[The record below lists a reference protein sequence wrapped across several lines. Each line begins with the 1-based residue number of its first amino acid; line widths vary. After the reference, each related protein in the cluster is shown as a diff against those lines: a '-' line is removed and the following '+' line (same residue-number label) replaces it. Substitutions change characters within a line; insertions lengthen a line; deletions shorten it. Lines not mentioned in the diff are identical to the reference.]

1 MRCYIIDNVSSF
13 FMENSYSKPVIVI
26 IGGGFAGLNLVKHLD
41 KNKFEVVLV
50 DKNNY
55 HGFPPLFYQVA
66 SSGLDPT
73 SISFPFRRELR
84 KKSAK
89 NASYHIGEVTEIDI
103 ANHQV
108 VTQYERIHYDKLVIA
123 AGTTNNFFNNPG
135 LVNDVY
141 TLKSTDE
148 AIRCRN
154 EILDRCERA
163 AVEKNPEL
171 RKKMLSF
178 VVIGGGPAG
187 VEIAGALG
195 ELKRY
200 ILRRDYPEI
209 PIEDVNI
216 HLLEGTDRLLRTMS
230 ETASET
236 ALKDLTN
243 LMVDIKLNH
252 LMKSYENNEVILDD
266 GQKIYSEMVIWT
278 AGVTGSPFTLSGTD
292 VKAGPGA
299 RFVTDDF
306 CRVKGIDDVYAIGD
320 INLCMSDKYPK
331 GFPQLAQ
338 VAIQQGKFLAKNLN
352 TDVWDK
358 PFSYKDKGSMAT
370 IGRNRA
376 VADLH
381 NFHLTGFFAWMAWM
395 FIHLISL
402 LGMRSK
408 ISVLTNWIWAY
419 FTYNTALRL
428 LLRGSK
434 YPKRGSMWDKG

>member
-1 MRCYIIDNVSSF
+1 
-13 FMENSYSKPVIVI
+13 MENFSKKPIIAI

-41 KNKFEVVLV
+41 KDKYKVVLV

-84 KKSAK
+84 KKSIGD
-89 NASYHIGEVTEIDI
+89 ASFHMGEVKEIDV
-103 ANHQV
+103 ANRQII
-108 VTQYERIHYDKLVIA
+108 TQFEHIPYDKLIIA
-123 AGTTNNFFNNPG
+123 AGTTNNFFGNPD
-135 LVNDVY
+135 LIDRVY

-163 AVEKNPEL
+163 AVEKDPEK

-200 ILRRDYPEI
+200 ILKRDYPEI
-209 PIEDVNI
+209 PVDNLTIN
-216 HLLEGTDRLLRTMS
+216 LLEGSDRLLRTMS
-230 ETASET
+230 PTASQT

-243 LMVDIKLNH
+243 LMVDVKLQHLMESYDDNMVKLN
-252 LMKSYENNEVILDD
+252 D
-266 GQKIYSEMVIWT
+266 GESIYSEMVIWT
-278 AGVTGSPFTLSGTD
+278 AGVTGTPFKLSGTD
-292 VKAGPGA
+292 VKTGPGA
-299 RFVTDDF
+299 RFVTDDY
-306 CRVKGIDDVYAIGD
+306 CRVIGLDDVYAIGD
-320 INLCMSDKYPK
+320 INYCTSTAYPK

-338 VAIQQGKFLAKNLN
+338 VAIQQGRFIAKNLN
-352 TDVWDK
+352 SGNWDK
-358 PFSYKDKGSMAT
+358 PFRYKDKGSMAT

-381 NFHLTGFFAWMAWM
+381 KFHLTGFIAWMAWM

-408 ISVLTNWIWAY
+408 ISVLTSWVWAY

-434 YPKRGSMWDKG
+434 YPKRGTMWDKG

>member
-1 MRCYIIDNVSSF
+1 
-13 FMENSYSKPVIVI
+13 MENTSTKPVIVI
-26 IGGGFAGLNLVKHLD
+26 IGGGFAGLNLVKHID
-41 KNKFEVVLV
+41 KEKYDVILV

-73 SISFPFRRELR
+73 SISFPFRREIR
-84 KKSAK
+84 KKSGTH
-89 NASYHIGEVTEIDI
+89 ASYHIGEVKEIDVTSHEI
-103 ANHQV
+103 
-108 VTQYERIHYDKLVIA
+108 VTQYERIHYDKLIIA
-123 AGTTNNFFNNPG
+123 AGTTNNFFGNPD
-135 LVNDVY
+135 LIDKVY
-141 TLKSTDE
+141 TIKSTDE

-163 AVEKNPEL
+163 AVEKDPEV

-200 ILRRDYPEI
+200 ILKRDYPEI
-209 PIEDVNI
+209 PREDMNI
-216 HLLEGTDRLLRTMS
+216 HLLEGTDKLLRTMS
-230 ETASET
+230 LVASKT

-243 LMVDIKLNH
+243 LMVDVKLEH
-252 LMKSYENNEVILDD
+252 LMESYENNEVKLND
-266 GQKIYSEMVIWT
+266 GETIYSEMVIWT
-278 AGVTGSPFTLSGTD
+278 AGVTGSPFKLTGTD
-292 VKAGPGA
+292 VKVGPGA
-299 RFVTDDF
+299 RFITDEY
-306 CRVKGIDDVYAIGD
+306 CRVKGMEDVFAIGD
-320 INLCMSDKYPK
+320 ISFCPSNEYPK

-338 VAIQQGKFLAKNLN
+338 VAIQQGRFVAKSLN
-352 TDVWDK
+352 SNRWDK
-358 PFSYKDKGSMAT
+358 PFRYKDKGSMAT

-381 NFHLTGFFAWMAWM
+381 KLHLTGFVAWTAWM

-408 ISVLTNWIWAY
+408 ISVLTSWVWAY